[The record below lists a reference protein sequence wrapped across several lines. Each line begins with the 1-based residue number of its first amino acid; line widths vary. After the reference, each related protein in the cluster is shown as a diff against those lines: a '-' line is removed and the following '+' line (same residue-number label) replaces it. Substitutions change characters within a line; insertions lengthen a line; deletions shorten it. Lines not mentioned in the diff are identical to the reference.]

1 MQPLMWKIENYLLT
15 ADRPGPII
23 KNVMQ
28 MVAERLMS
36 LARSANAAVPTV
48 SLSNLLLV
56 LVLIT
61 TLVGVQT

>member
-1 MQPLMWKIENYLLT
+1 MQPLMWKNGNYLLT
-15 ADRPGPII
+15 ADGPGPII

-36 LARSANAAVPTV
+36 LTRSANAAVPIV

-61 TLVGVQT
+61 TIVGVQT